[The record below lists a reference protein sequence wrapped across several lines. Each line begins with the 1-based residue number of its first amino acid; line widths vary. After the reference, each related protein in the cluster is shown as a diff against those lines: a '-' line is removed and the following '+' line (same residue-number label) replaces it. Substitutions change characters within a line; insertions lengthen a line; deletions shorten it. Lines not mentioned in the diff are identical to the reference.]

1 LTLIKQNIA
10 SKLQKN
16 IIKEQQNFEQS
27 EYSLERNQIVAV
39 KSRLFNNSAAG
50 SDGRLPV
57 LQNNIGQSSVGLP
70 SDF

>member
-1 LTLIKQNIA
+1 L
-10 SKLQKN
+10 
-16 IIKEQQNFEQS
+16 KEQHNFEQS
-27 EYSLERNQIVAV
+27 EFSLERNQIVHV

-57 LQNNIGQSSVGLP
+57 IPNNNNCSSVGLP